1 MKKSYQELD
10 IELFRFSAKDVIT
23 KSGNETDEG
32 DFNFDDDDDWGDEG
46 GGNG

>member
-10 IELFRFSAKDVIT
+10 IELIRFAANDVIT
-23 KSGNETDEG
+23 SSNETDEG